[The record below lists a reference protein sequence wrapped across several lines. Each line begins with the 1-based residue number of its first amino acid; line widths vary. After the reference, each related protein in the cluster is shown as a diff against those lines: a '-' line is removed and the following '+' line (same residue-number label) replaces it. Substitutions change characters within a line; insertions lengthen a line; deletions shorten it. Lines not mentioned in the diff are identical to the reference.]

1 MELREIVAPTL
12 KELFIKEIEQKILS
26 GDWKIGQRLPT
37 EREMEKK
44 MKVSRTIINSGLTT
58 LAQNGFVE
66 VVPRKGVFVGDY
78 IRNGYLDTLLS
89 IMNFNGG
96 KLDKKTFDSLMDYR
110 THNDCECAYLAAQ
123 NRTEDDLILM
133 RSLYKKVMETTD
145 ILAVSQLKMEFQH
158 AVYCASGNSIYPL
171 VLNSFK
177 KLSLTFN
184 EIVFRH
190 FGYQLA
196 AMYMPELIDAI
207 EKRNPDEARAIMNK
221 LITMRID
228 ELRQWYYK
236 EELKS

>member
-1 MELREIVAPTL
+1 MELREIIAPTL

-26 GDWKIGQRLPT
+26 GEWKIGERLPT

-44 MKVSRTIINSGLTT
+44 MKVSRTIINAGLAK

-110 THNDCECAYLAAQ
+110 IHNDCECAYLAAQ
-123 NRTEDDLILM
+123 NRTDDDLILM
-133 RSLYKKVMETTD
+133 RRLYKKISETTEV
-145 ILAVSQLKMEFQH
+145 LSVSLLNMEFQH

-196 AMYMPELIDAI
+196 YIYMPELIDAI
-207 EKRNPDEARAIMNK
+207 EKRNPDEAQSIMKK
-221 LITMRID
+221 LITIRIN
-228 ELRQWYYK
+228 ELREWYYK
-236 EELKS
+236 D